1 MVTTTSAEKSLGP
14 PFRRF
19 WASAAAANVA
29 DGIRAGALPLIAA
42 AVSDDAFGVALIAA
56 CQQGAWL
63 VFGLG
68 AGLVADRLPPARVV
82 AAADL
87 LRVLMLSVL
96 LLLVLADAVTIPL
109 LAVAAFVIGVAE
121 TFRDTAGHSILPRLV
136 DEAHLERANGR
147 LIGTEIV
154 GNEFLGPLIG
164 ALLFATAMFVPVAV
178 DASALV
184 VAVILVLT
192 LPRSASTVA
201 PRPAGETRPRLV
213 TELLSGA
220 RWLLSRPRLAAVT
233 CSGAAIAFADA
244 AWWSVLVV
252 YSENVL
258 GLPEAGFGLLL
269 AAGAVGG
276 TAGAFG
282 AERLAGRFAPQTVLA
297 CGVLLSGLPA
307 VVIAVSGDTAVT
319 AVMLALSSAG
329 FALWN
334 VVALSTRQREA
345 PRELLGRVTGSHR
358 VVLFGSGMVGALS
371 GGVLADAVALTTPF
385 YVAGALVTVA
395 AAGVLF
401 VFHRVGGAAS

>member
-1 MVTTTSAEKSLGP
+1 M
-14 PFRRF
+14 
-19 WASAAAANVA
+19 
-29 DGIRAGALPLIAA
+29 
-42 AVSDDAFGVALIAA
+42 
-56 CQQGAWL
+56 
-63 VFGLG
+63 
-68 AGLVADRLPPARVV
+68 
-82 AAADL
+82 
-87 LRVLMLSVL
+87 
-96 LLLVLADAVTIPL
+96 
-109 LAVAAFVIGVAE
+109 
-121 TFRDTAGHSILPRLV
+121 
-136 DEAHLERANGR
+136 
-147 LIGTEIV
+147 
-154 GNEFLGPLIG
+154 
-164 ALLFATAMFVPVAV
+164 
-178 DASALV
+178 
-184 VAVILVLT
+184 
-192 LPRSASTVA
+192 
-201 PRPAGETRPRLV
+201 
-213 TELLSGA
+213 
-220 RWLLSRPRLAAVT
+220 T

-282 AERLAGRFAPQTVLA
+282 AERLAGRLAPQTVLA

-358 VVLFGSGMVGALS
+358 VVLFGSGMVGALF

-401 VFHRVGGAAS
+401 VFHRVGEAAS